1 MFFGLFLCFVTLL
14 CILHIKKRRRLPK
27 GPPSIPI
34 FGSIDLFTK
43 GNLLK
48 AIFNEEYYTKYND
61 FCTFFLGPRK
71 VLVVINDFK
80 ICKELFN
87 KEEYS
92 GKKLI
97 HLLDIAVSI
106 IITYEIQED
115 QILGGIRML
124 EEIKEELLEF

>member
-1 MFFGLFLCFVTLL
+1 MFFELFLCFVTLL
-14 CILHIKKRRRLPK
+14 CILHIKKKRRLPK
-27 GPPSIPI
+27 GPPSIPM

-97 HLLDIAVSI
+97 RYWILLSLSLKHMKFRKTKFLVES
-106 IITYEIQED
+106 EC
-115 QILGGIRML
+115 
-124 EEIKEELLEF
+124 

>member
-1 MFFGLFLCFVTLL
+1 MFLELILCVFTLL
-14 CILHIKKRRRLPK
+14 WILHIKKRRRLPK

-61 FCTFFLGPRK
+61 LCTFFLGPRK

-97 HLLDIAVSI
+97 RFWILLSLSLKHMKFRKTKFLVES
-106 IITYEIQED
+106 EC
-115 QILGGIRML
+115 
-124 EEIKEELLEF
+124 

>member
-1 MFFGLFLCFVTLL
+1 MFLELILCVFTLL
-14 CILHIKKRRRLPK
+14 WILHIKKRRRLPK

-61 FCTFFLGPRK
+61 LCTFFLGPRK

-97 HLLDIAVSI
+97 CYWILLSLSLKHMKFRKTKFLVES
-106 IITYEIQED
+106 EC
-115 QILGGIRML
+115 
-124 EEIKEELLEF
+124 

>member
-1 MFFGLFLCFVTLL
+1 MFLELILCVFTLL

-97 HLLDIAVSI
+97 RFWMLLSLSLKHMKFRKTKFLVES
-106 IITYEIQED
+106 EC
-115 QILGGIRML
+115 
-124 EEIKEELLEF
+124 

>member
-1 MFFGLFLCFVTLL
+1 MFLELILCVFTLL
-14 CILHIKKRRRLPK
+14 WILHIKKRRRLPK

-97 HLLDIAVSI
+97 RFWMLLSLSLKHMKFRKTKFLVES
-106 IITYEIQED
+106 EC
-115 QILGGIRML
+115 
-124 EEIKEELLEF
+124 

>member
-1 MFFGLFLCFVTLL
+1 MLFELFLSLIILL
-14 CILHIKKRRRLPK
+14 WILHIQKRKRLPD
-27 GPPSIPI
+27 GPPSVPI

-48 AIFNEEYYTKYND
+48 TLFIEEYYTKYKD
-61 FCTFFLGPRK
+61 FYTFFLGPTR

-92 GKKLI
+92 G
-97 HLLDIAVSI
+97 
-106 IITYEIQED
+106 
-115 QILGGIRML
+115 M
-124 EEIKEELLEF
+124 

>member
-1 MFFGLFLCFVTLL
+1 MFFELILCFVTLL
-14 CILHIKKRRRLPK
+14 CILHAKKRRNLPN

-48 AIFNEEYYTKYND
+48 SIFNEEYYTKYKD
-61 FCTFFLGPRK
+61 FCTFFLGPKK

-97 HLLDIAVSI
+97 
-106 IITYEIQED
+106 
-115 QILGGIRML
+115 
-124 EEIKEELLEF
+124 